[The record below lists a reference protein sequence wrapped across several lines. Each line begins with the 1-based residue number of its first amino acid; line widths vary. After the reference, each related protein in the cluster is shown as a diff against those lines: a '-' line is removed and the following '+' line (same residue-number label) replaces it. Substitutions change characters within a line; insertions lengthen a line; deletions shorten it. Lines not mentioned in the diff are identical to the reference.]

1 MNTLD
6 YQKSN
11 GKQTYFLNKFSC
23 SRCIQMSIT
32 LNSGITC
39 IVENER
45 HWTCRFLV
53 VTFDGISFRMQF
65 SHNTSYPY
73 IHMYTKQLSFVIIIY
88 FASLRIDK
96 ENTTCD
102 IRYIW
107 QVYDDSERTF
117 VYLSFFRF
125 MNKTINEISIQIIP
139 FIKGFE
145 FSFQIFS

>member
-1 MNTLD
+1 MNKLD

-23 SRCIQMSIT
+23 SRCIQMSIS

-88 FASLRIDK
+88 FASLRNDK
-96 ENTTCD
+96 EKL
-102 IRYIW
+102 ILIQYIAAN
-107 QVYDDSERTF
+107 F
-117 VYLSFFRF
+117 HYLSLRL
-125 MNKTINEISIQIIP
+125 TQLVY
-139 FIKGFE
+139 IKLNY
-145 FSFQIFS
+145 SFH